1 MYSFIFVCVPV
12 FAPDDGNEGIRRK
25 PGTGA
30 LSIPAWGRVGMTSP
44 DGGGCLQIDSACN
57 HSGGPVVG
65 GRAQP
70 RAPCARLMRKK
81 LEPGVCAR
89 ASFDVSV
96 PPTRLRCRR

>member
-1 MYSFIFVCVPV
+1 MYSFIFVCVHL

-30 LSIPAWGRVGMTSP
+30 LSIPAWGRVGMMSP
-44 DGGGCLQIDSACN
+44 DGRGRVGGCLQIDSACN

-65 GRAQP
+65 GRA
-70 RAPCARLMRKK
+70 PCARLVRKK

-89 ASFDVSV
+89 V
-96 PPTRLRCRR
+96 L